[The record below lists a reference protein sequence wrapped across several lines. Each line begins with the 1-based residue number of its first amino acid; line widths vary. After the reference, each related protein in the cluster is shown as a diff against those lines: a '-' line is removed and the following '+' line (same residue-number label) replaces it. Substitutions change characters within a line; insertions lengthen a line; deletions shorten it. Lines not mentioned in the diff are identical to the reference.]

1 MMVAVV
7 IDSDRVRHAFATWA
21 QAEAFAL
28 AVGRKVRLTSMA
40 AQAVRKKVKVKSEA
54 VPIRVH
60 LGGAEPHLNTADGG
74 SYGPTAIWSI
84 AVGSDWLDANLGGE
98 S

>member
-28 AVGRKVRLTSMA
+28 AVGRKVWITAMA
-40 AQAVRKKVKVKSEA
+40 EQAVRKKVKVKSEA

-60 LGGAEPHLNTADGG
+60 PGGAEPHRDTADVG
-74 SYGPTAIWSI
+74 SYGLTATWSI
-84 AVGSDWLDANLGGE
+84 AVGSDWLDANFGGE